1 MRCPPFNQVGRILQ
15 KVLNYL
21 PHLTQPVVAAGPP
34 PRSTVTRP
42 VLQRTV
48 DAMLPLFNDDF
59 DKTPASIRDSA
70 ISLFSS
76 AQGML
81 AY

>member
-1 MRCPPFNQVGRILQ
+1 
-15 KVLNYL
+15 
-21 PHLTQPVVAAGPP
+21 VVAAGPP

-42 VLQRTV
+42 VLQRNV